1 MPAPLQG
8 ERAGY
13 LRVKSRA
20 LVEWSLVEAVARLA
34 ISHGTTDFARVAV
47 GGVAPI
53 PLRLRRVEKA
63 LAGRTATTEVIDE
76 AASLAAEGA
85 RPLPMTRYKADL
97 LPRTVR
103 ETLNRA
109 VA

>member
-1 MPAPLQG
+1 
-8 ERAGY
+8 
-13 LRVKSRA
+13 
-20 LVEWSLVEAVARLA
+20 
-34 ISHGTTDFARVAV
+34 
-47 GGVAPI
+47 
-53 PLRLRRVEKA
+53 
-63 LAGRTATTEVIDE
+63 VIDE